1 VKNLEWTADHIT
13 IPSNQSIDEPLI
25 QVENIVVDAIIVSAD
40 TFRGTTFS
48 ESPDSGGHRR
58 TKTKQFPISAN
69 STKLGISLPETLLDR
84 SSTVSSDVRIQFIA
98 YKTSNFFQESK
109 NKDVI
114 RSSNVLAC
122 KAGSQSNN
130 QLKDP
135 VEIRIPQFLW
145 DGSFFP
151 KCVYWD
157 VSLNSGH
164 GGWSDKGC
172 QLIETTDEVITC
184 SCNHL
189 TSFSALM
196 TLCSSDSSG
205 CPCKTQDEAALSYIS
220 LTGCVISAAA
230 LVLTLIVLFAN
241 ICRKKPGARYLP
253 VVLHICLCLAI
264 LMALAFF
271 ILATQSVS
279 EQGGWCVA
287 SAALLQYFVSSAV
300 LLMLM
305 EGISMYRDIVLVFTS
320 LASSKFMKI
329 AITVAWGVPAVVVL
343 ILVIVQSTS
352 GFKIYD
358 LITIYRNDT
367 SPGIADG
374 M

>member
-1 VKNLEWTADHIT
+1 
-13 IPSNQSIDEPLI
+13 
-25 QVENIVVDAIIVSAD
+25 
-40 TFRGTTFS
+40 
-48 ESPDSGGHRR
+48 
-58 TKTKQFPISAN
+58 
-69 STKLGISLPETLLDR
+69 
-84 SSTVSSDVRIQFIA
+84 
-98 YKTSNFFQESK
+98 
-109 NKDVI
+109 
-114 RSSNVLAC
+114 
-122 KAGSQSNN
+122 
-130 QLKDP
+130 
-135 VEIRIPQFLW
+135 
-145 DGSFFP
+145 
-151 KCVYWD
+151 
-157 VSLNSGH
+157 
-164 GGWSDKGC
+164 
-172 QLIETTDEVITC
+172 
-184 SCNHL
+184 
-189 TSFSALM
+189 
-196 TLCSSDSSG
+196 
-205 CPCKTQDEAALSYIS
+205 
-220 LTGCVISAAA
+220 
-230 LVLTLIVLFAN
+230 
-241 ICRKKPGARYLP
+241 
-253 VVLHICLCLAI
+253 
-264 LMALAFF
+264 MALAFF